1 MRIDIR
7 RLFDG
12 STAKGSANYIR
23 IQRKYELARTILFF
37 VLSASIFL
45 IGFLTTHSKRNLLT
59 IVAVLGVLPAA
70 KSFVSFIMFCKFKG
84 CRQQLTDQLASL
96 VKDCPSLVH
105 SFDRVFTTYDKNYE
119 IEHLL
124 VYQGD
129 IIGFLDMDKPEK
141 IAFDMEAF
149 EKHID
154 SVLKA
159 EGQLNKKIYLLK
171 EETKYLKR
179 VEDIVIHMSSE
190 YAPQNDMLVLKI
202 LKDVSL

>member
-12 STAKGSANYIR
+12 SIAKGSANYIR

-45 IGFLTTHSKRNLLT
+45 IGFLSTHSKRNLLT

-96 VKDCPSLVH
+96 VKDCPLVH

-129 IIGFLDMDKPEK
+129 IIGFLDMYKAEK
-141 IAFDMEAF
+141 KDFDMEAF

-171 EETKYLKR
+171 EESKYLKR
-179 VEDIVIHMSSE
+179 VEDIVNHMSSE
-190 YAPQNDMLVLKI
+190 YAPQSDMVVLKI